1 MRNPSPLTTAERCRY
16 FGAAVLCFL
25 LASPTGAFAQA
36 AGGNFLNGL
45 LTWVQGNVITTL
57 GTLAI
62 IVVGLVL
69 MSMRASFVVILAVC
83 AGIWVV
89 FNASTLAGML
99 QQ

>member
-1 MRNPSPLTTAERCRY
+1 MKNATPLTASERRRY
-16 FGAAVLCFL
+16 CVAAALCFV

-62 IVVGLVL
+62 ILVGLVML
-69 MSMRASFVVILAVC
+69 SMRASFVAIFAVC
-83 AGIWVV
+83 AGIWVI
-89 FNASTLAGML
+89 FNANTLAGL
-99 QQ
+99 LRQ

>member
-1 MRNPSPLTTAERCRY
+1 MTARKPLTAGERCRY
-16 FGAAVLCFL
+16 TLAMAAFYL
-25 LASPTGAFAQA
+25 LAMPAVANAQGA
-36 AGGNFLNGL
+36 FLNGL

-57 GTLAI
+57 GTLAV

-89 FNASTLAGML
+89 FNAGTIAGML
-99 QQ
+99 HS

>member
-1 MRNPSPLTTAERCRY
+1 MNNLPLTPAGRCRY
-16 FGAAVLCFL
+16 FAAALLCFV

-62 IVVGLVL
+62 IVVGLVML
-69 MSMRASFVVILAVC
+69 SMRASFVAIFAVC
-83 AGIWVV
+83 AGIWVI
-89 FNASTLAGML
+89 FNASTLAGL
-99 QQ
+99 LRQ